1 MDRIPEREF
10 ELSTTLNRLIGELN
24 AEASLLPTART
35 IEYWTR
41 REVYHAVVKCKDA
54 MIVAQKCAIQ
64 LGLLSNLDR
73 VSAGWIDETLEFCDE
88 YQAQL
93 RFVEEEL
100 VPLIS

>member
-1 MDRIPEREF
+1 MDCISEREL

-24 AEASLLPTART
+24 AEASLLPTSRT

-41 REVYHAVVKCKDA
+41 RDVYDAVVKCKDA

-64 LGLLSNLDR
+64 LGLLNNIDR
-73 VSAGWIDETLEFCDE
+73 VSASWIEETLEFCDE
-88 YQAQL
+88 YQTQL
-93 RFVEEEL
+93 RFVEDEL